1 MKSLNEINVSDLTK
15 LYQKLNIK
23 YKKKINIQKYLE
35 KKKFNNETSINISY
49 DIQSGS
55 YIDFFNKL
63 PKNKIDLVYSQIIDV
78 FEKNFKDCKTI
89 LDFGC
94 G

>member
-89 LDFGC
+89 LDF
-94 G
+94 